1 LALWRMITVAA
12 SQAALTGAT
21 TLLAWS
27 LADGAAA
34 QAAALGG
41 GIAVTNGLLLAWRLR
56 PSRPVPL
63 PLPLAVERLILTVAA
78 FAVSL
83 GPLHVSPPP
92 LLAGFA
98 IAQLGHVA
106 GCRACLA
113 DTDEPEG
120 SSMPSPG
127 ALRAWPRP
135 QWPLTGATVRACVKY
150 FARRYNS

>member
-1 LALWRMITVAA
+1 MALWRMITVAA

-27 LADGAAA
+27 LAGGAAA
-34 QAAALGG
+34 QAAA
-41 GIAVTNGLLLAWRLR
+41 
-56 PSRPVPL
+56 
-63 PLPLAVERLILTVAA
+63 
-78 FAVSL
+78 FAVAL

-113 DTDEPEG
+113 D
-120 SSMPSPG
+120 S
-127 ALRAWPRP
+127 
-135 QWPLTGATVRACVKY
+135 
-150 FARRYNS
+150 